1 MNNLQKLGGITALL
15 HSAAYLIGIV
25 MYFAVLSPILDAS
38 PSEYVAQLATY
49 QTTMTIW
56 IFIAYWVSGF
66 SMVVVAL
73 ALYERLKS
81 GNQAI
86 MQIATALGIIWGG
99 LIIASGN
106 LMMHGFDQIPNLYAT
121 NPAQAETISQTL
133 SIVGDGLISGNELI
147 GGLWILML
155 SWYALQSGELSKG
168 LNYLGILISVSG
180 VLTMFPPIFEATG
193 TFFGLAMIVWF
204 AWLGI
209 FLLRNRSSI
218 ATGTP
223 DAMVQA

>member
-1 MNNLQKLGGITALL
+1 MNNLQKLGGITALF

-66 SMVVVAL
+66 CMVVVAL

-86 MQIATALGIIWGG
+86 MQIATVLGIIWGG

-106 LMMHGFDQIPNLYAT
+106 LMMHGFGQIVDLYAT
-121 NPAQAETISQTL
+121 NPIQAETAL
-133 SIVGDGLISGNELI
+133 LALGIVENGLISGNELI

-155 SWYALQSGELSKG
+155 SWSALQSGELSKG
-168 LNYLGILISVSG
+168 LNYLGILIGVSG
-180 VLTMFPPIFEATG
+180 ILTMIPPIFEATG
-193 TFFGLAMIVWF
+193 TFFGLTMIVWF

-209 FLLRNRSSI
+209 FLLRNHSS
-218 ATGTP
+218 ATVGAP

>member
-223 DAMVQA
+223 DAMVQG